1 MCTISVIFDYGRERI
16 GVERWTPETFDQ
28 FKKILEEAAKLDTV
42 LGEPDC
48 EDPKKAEW
56 MKEVER
62 RLDALE
68 DQNRTY

>member
-1 MCTISVIFDYGRERI
+1 MCVISVVFDYGRERI
-16 GVERWTPETFDQ
+16 PSEQWTQEAYDQ

-42 LGEPDC
+42 LGEPNC

-68 DQNRTY
+68 KS